1 MRLGLL
7 VAIGCVALTWQIA
20 AQRPGAGIGREL
32 AVPRH
37 LRDDEEFRL
46 SASELVEFGRKL
58 FEANWTEQDGGG
70 RPLSK
75 GSGKAVSD
83 PSRPLKG
90 VRAFNRISGPD
101 ANSCQGCHNAPYGV
115 TGGNGDFVTHA
126 FDRAERFDFVT
137 FDPAGTK
144 SAKARTEALEEA
156 AGLQAIAAARATPG
170 LFGAGY
176 VEMLARQI
184 TTDLQ
189 RIRDSLQPGQS
200 KTLVSK
206 GISFG
211 SLARRRDGRWD
222 VSGVDGLPEA
232 SVRVTATVRT
242 PSLIVRPW
250 LRDGRAV
257 SIREVTNDLLNWH
270 HGIQSTERF
279 GRGTDPD
286 GDGVVDEVTRADVS
300 ALAIFQATLPVPGR
314 VIPAD
319 AAVERAVL
327 TGERLFDQLHCST
340 CHRPSLAL
348 EGRGWVYAEPNPY
361 NPPGNLRTRGAR
373 TLSVDLNDPALPA
386 PRLSPSPGAP
396 EVVQLQVYTDFK
408 LHDIGD
414 VPAAGG
420 ARGAAGARFLTR
432 RLWGAGNQPPYFHHG
447 LFTTLRQAVAAHGGE
462 ALDARLSFQRLS
474 SDDQSAVIEFLKSL
488 QVLPPGTRDLVVD
501 DHHHVRSWPPKPA
514 S

>member
-1 MRLGLL
+1 VRLGLL
-7 VAIGCVALTWQIA
+7 VAIGCVTLTWPIA
-20 AQRPGAGIGREL
+20 AQRPGSRIGREL
-32 AVPRH
+32 AVTRH

-46 SASELVEFGRKL
+46 SGAELVEFGRKL

-75 GSGKAVSD
+75 GSGSAVSD

-90 VRAFNRISGPD
+90 ARAFNRISGPD
-101 ANSCQGCHNAPYGV
+101 ANSCQGCHNAPHGI
-115 TGGNGDFVTHA
+115 TGGNGDFVTHV

-137 FDPAGTK
+137 FDPADAK
-144 SAKARTEALEEA
+144 SAKARTEAQDEA
-156 AGLQAIAAARATPG
+156 AGLQAITTARATPG

-184 TTDLQ
+184 TAELQ
-189 RIRDSLQPGQS
+189 RIRDSIQPGQS
-200 KTLVSK
+200 KALVSK

-211 SLARRRDGRWD
+211 SLARRRDGVWD

-232 SVRVTATVRT
+232 SVRVTAAVRT
-242 PSLIVRPW
+242 PNLIVRPW

-257 SIREVTNDLLNWH
+257 SIREVTNELLNWH

-286 GDGVVDEVTRADVS
+286 GDGVVDEMTRADVT

-319 AAVERAVL
+319 TAVERAVL
-327 TGERLFDQLHCST
+327 TGERLFDELRCST

-348 EGRGWVYAEPNPY
+348 ERKGWVYSEPSPY
-361 NPPGNLRTRGAR
+361 NPPGNLRTKGAR

-396 EVVQLQVYTDFK
+396 DAVQLQVYTDFK

-414 VPAAGG
+414 VAAAG
-420 ARGAAGARFLTR
+420 ARGGSGARFLTR

-447 LFTTLRQAVAAHGGE
+447 LFTTLRQAVVAHGGE
-462 ALDARLSFQRLS
+462 ALESRLSFQRLS

-488 QVLPPGTRDLVVD
+488 QVLPPDTMDLVVD
-501 DHHHVRSWPPKPA
+501 EHHRARSWPPKPGF
-514 S
+514 